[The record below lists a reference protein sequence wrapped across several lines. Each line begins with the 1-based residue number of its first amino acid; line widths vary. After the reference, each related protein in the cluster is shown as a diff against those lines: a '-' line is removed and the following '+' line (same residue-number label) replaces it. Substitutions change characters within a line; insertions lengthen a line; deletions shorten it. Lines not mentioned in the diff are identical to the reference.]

1 MPKSLTLL
9 FFLSIGFSVVLGQE
23 AGVRFEENKGQ
34 WSQVVRFRA
43 DVPSGACFIEQHG
56 ITWNFHNQEKHQHGH
71 SHQGHEE
78 HDAHE
83 KAISGHA
90 FKMRFLNALPSTR
103 VEGEQPRKGYSNY
116 YLGSDSRHWAS
127 QVKAYGTVSWKQL
140 YPGISVR
147 MYSNANGLK
156 YDFLVDPEANPKQIA
171 MAYDGLSKLDLKKGE
186 LHLVTSVGTLVEQAP
201 VAWQEIDGK
210 RYPVNCEFSLEQ
222 QKVRFNLGKYD
233 SKHPLVI
240 DPQLVFGSFT
250 GSSADNWGF
259 TATYDQAGNTYSAG
273 VVFGL
278 GFPVTPGAWQNT
290 YIGGDGSRPCDI
302 GIMKF
307 SQTGERM
314 FATYLGGAG
323 NELPQSLIVSTSNEL
338 FVFGTTG
345 SSDFPT
351 TASAYSR
358 SFKGGNQVSILRN
371 GITFDSGTDLFI
383 SRFSDSG
390 NTLLASTLIGGTSND
405 GLNVAS
411 QLRYNYADEARGGIA
426 IDINNNV
433 IIGCSTTSPDF
444 PVPGNGF
451 QSQYGG
457 GSQDGMLAKFNEN
470 LSSLLWGSFM
480 GGSAAD
486 GIFALSIDRNT
497 KVYVAGGTVSL
508 DFPME
513 GDSYQPSNGGGQSDG
528 FIATVSANGQQLL
541 ASTYYGAD
549 VYDQIYLLALD
560 RMNNIYVFGQTEK
573 GGDFYQNGFTFAEPN
588 GKQFISRFSNSLDSR
603 IWSTSFGRGAAKPDI
618 SPTAFTVD
626 ICGQIFLAGWG
637 GSSNASPDG
646 NQFGGTNGLTVSDTA
661 FQTTTDNNDFYLLVL
676 NEADQELVY
685 ASFFG
690 GPTSS
695 EHVDGGTSRF
705 DRRGVMHQAVCAG
718 CGGRDDFPT
727 TPGVWSN
734 TNGSSSGC
742 NNAVFKFDFQ
752 LPATVAAFT
761 SETIGCAPFDVA
773 FSNTSNN
780 ALEYRWFINGSQVST
795 DENPNYS
802 FNTPGLYQVQLI
814 AENENSCNVVDTFY
828 KLIRVV
834 NSTFDVFDS
843 LEVCLLDKIN
853 IGPTFPIDPYYQPQW
868 TPTTGLDRPNEQ
880 FTPASPPENTNYIL
894 LLSLANCA
902 DTISQFVRVL
912 TDSVYAGPDLNICR
926 GQEVEIGLPANTI
939 DYTYSWSPAT
949 PLNNATLPN
958 PLAAVDES
966 TVFAVLRIPVDSTNG
981 CPGRDSLQVYI
992 PSGAPLAKLE
1002 TEVIAGCTE
1011 VRLAITNLS
1020 ELAETFSWDFN
1031 NGSGDTTAL
1040 NPTITYPYGDTLLM
1054 TLIVS
1059 NPVCADTLDFKQ
1071 PLEDL
1076 EFYYTVNNSNAF
1088 SPNGD
1093 GLNDCFSPALRNLP
1107 PPDDKNFIPCS
1118 SLIIYDRW
1126 GKKIWE
1132 RNEQPDGCW
1141 DGLSD
1146 TGVEMPEGTYFYL
1159 FEGRGKKQEG
1169 TVSLQR

>member
-1 MPKSLTLL
+1 MRNVFTLL
-9 FFLSIGFSVVLGQE
+9 FLLLLSFPLLRGQE
-23 AGVRFEENKGQ
+23 TGVRFEENKGQ
-34 WSQVVRFRA
+34 WPEVVRYRA
-43 DVPSGACFIEQHG
+43 EVPSGFCFIENQG
-56 ITWNFHNQEKHQHGH
+56 ITWNFHNHAPDHHHAQEGE
-71 SHQGHEE
+71 HEHHVDE
-78 HDAHE
+78 E
-83 KAISGHA
+83 IVKGHA
-90 FKMRFLNALPSTR
+90 FRMHFAGALKESNTHAIR
-103 VEGEQPRKGYSNY
+103 PRSGYSNY
-116 YLGSDSRHWAS
+116 YLGNDSRRWAS
-127 QVKAYGTVSWKQL
+127 QVKAYAEVQWKAL
-140 YPGISVR
+140 YPGIQAR
-147 MYSNANGLK
+147 MYSNAEGLK
-156 YDFLVDPEANPKQIA
+156 YDFMLEAGANPALIK
-171 MAYDGLSKLDLKKGE
+171 MHYEGVEKVTLKKAE
-186 LHLVTSVGTLVEQAP
+186 LHLLTSVGTLVEKAP
-201 VAWQEIDGK
+201 LAWQEIDGK
-210 RYPVNCEFSLEQ
+210 KVDVPCTFNLKDNVVGFS
-222 QKVRFNLGKYD
+222 LGKYNPQY
-233 SKHPLVI
+233 PLLI

-273 VVFGL
+273 VVFGT
-278 GFPVTPGAWQNT
+278 GYPVSPGAWQSN
-290 YIGGDGSRPCDI
+290 YLGGDGNRPCDI

-307 SQTGERM
+307 SPVGERM
-314 FATYLGGAG
+314 FATYLGGAS

-345 SSDFPT
+345 SADFPT
-351 TASAYSR
+351 TATAYSR
-358 SFKGGNQVSILRN
+358 NFRGGTQVSILRN
-371 GITFDSGTDLFI
+371 GITFASGTDLFI
-383 SRFSDSG
+383 ARFSDNGS
-390 NTLLASTLIGGTSND
+390 TLLASTLIGGTAND

-433 IIGCSTTSPDF
+433 IIGCSTSSPDF

-451 QSQYGG
+451 QPTYGG

-470 LSSLLWGSFM
+470 LSSLLWGSFL

-486 GIFALSIDRNT
+486 GIFALSIDRNS

-508 DFPME
+508 DFPMQ
-513 GDSYQPSNGGGQSDG
+513 GNGYQTGNGGGSADG

-541 ASTYYGAD
+541 ASTYYGSD

-573 GGDFYQNGFTFAEPN
+573 GGNFYQDGFAFAEPN
-588 GKQFISRFSNSLDSR
+588 GKQFISRFSNALDSR
-603 IWSTSFGRGAAKPDI
+603 VWSTSFGRGAAKPDI

-646 NQFGGTNGLTVSDTA
+646 NQFGGTSGLTVTDTA

-734 TNGSSSGC
+734 VNGTTSGC

-761 SETIGCAPFDVA
+761 SETIGCAPFDVE
-773 FSNTSNN
+773 FTNTSNN
-780 ALEYRWFINGSQVST
+780 AIEYRWFVNGAAVST
-795 DENPNYS
+795 DENPSYS

-868 TPTTGLDRPNEQ
+868 TPTIGLDRPNEQ
-880 FTPASPPENTNYIL
+880 FTPASPPVNTNYIL

-902 DTISQFVRVL
+902 DTIAQFVRVL

-926 GQEVEIGLPANTI
+926 GQQVEIGLPANTI
-939 DYTYSWSPAT
+939 DYTYAWSPAQ
-949 PLNNATLPN
+949 PLNNAALPN
-958 PLAAVDES
+958 PLAAVDET
-966 TVFAVLRIPVDSTNG
+966 TVFALLRIPVDSTNG

-992 PSGAPLAKLE
+992 PPGAPLANLE

-1011 VRLAITNLS
+1011 VRLVINNLS
-1020 ELAETFSWDFN
+1020 ELAESFSWDFN
-1031 NGSGDTTAL
+1031 NGSGDTSAL

-1054 TLIVS
+1054 TLIVN
-1059 NPVCADTLDFKQ
+1059 NPVCSDTLEFKQ
-1071 PLEDL
+1071 PLEAL
-1076 EFYYTVNNSNAF
+1076 EFYYTVNDANAF

-1132 RNEQPDGCW
+1132 RREQADGCW
-1141 DGLSD
+1141 DGRSD
-1146 TGVEMPEGTYFYL
+1146 AGAEMPEGTYFYL